1 MLPLI
6 AASLARTV
14 LPEVAN
20 VAAKIFGGGG
30 SESKPNPAE
39 DIV

>member
-20 VAAKIFGGGG
+20 VAAKMLGGG
-30 SESKPNPAE
+30 SEPKPNPAE